1 MSKTGREYFRL
12 DAESYSLLG
21 RVGKK
26 RRKYSRPL
34 LDVFACGQVSSPRL
48 YRLTSRSPIEIPP
61 SHPFCWRKRCLNVLG
76 LSRGSSQP
84 ENLMSGASDQ
94 SWNWGLLIFKSVGL
108 TISVSLLLL
117 RNTSCLWQVFK
128 CRRNRSR
135 ENFNLICKRSSWND
149 QINQKLVCE
158 EFYLDR
164 KVYFICTFP
173 GVFYCVKVLENIVQY

>member
-1 MSKTGREYFRL
+1 MWTSFE
-12 DAESYSLLG
+12 
-21 RVGKK
+21 
-26 RRKYSRPL
+26 
-34 LDVFACGQVSSPRL
+34 SSPASDNSQEPDFKKTNPRC
-48 YRLTSRSPIEIPP
+48 
-61 SHPFCWRKRCLNVLG
+61 PFCRRKRCLNVPE
-76 LSRGSSQP
+76 LSRESSQP
-84 ENLMSGASDQ
+84 ENLMWKSGASDQ

-128 CRRNRSR
+128 FRRNRSR

-164 KVYFICTFP
+164 KVYFICALP